1 MATETPGGSVETDAR
16 NAYCSILRSA
26 IQRGILRYTPH
37 LLPTFDFLYGPRA
50 VGACFF
56 FQPGSPA
63 PVGSCPLTD
72 GVQQGDVFGPLFF
85 SLGLDELL
93 TRVRERMRDL
103 PVDSTMTGHKV
114 ELRVETQ
121 CTRIADGAAFYLA
134 LDSRVSL
141 VVGPSLSDLSTAPE
155 VERDAL
161 LVTLEVHRRDGAGR
175 TIESEF
181 VRVPWRHV
189 RLRAEIC
196 LAAYLDDI
204 HLVSELHLLRPFSA
218 ILREL
223 GPSVGLYFDSL
234 EKNFIYVPRCFS
246 ADCTAAFPD
255 AVIVSDL
262 TPGAGPKE
270 QMREGARAL
279 RGDPSKLLISHI
291 GLPKL
296 MGAPLRC
303 LCPGPGLEGDIRWIR
318 DRAHE
323 RAREVARL
331 FAHLG
336 LEAVDEE
343 VGRLSPAEHQA
354 QYDEYRLR
362 AALLPQSDPQV
373 KVFLTR
379 HCLGTRLNC
388 VARSLPSDITASTLS
403 GIDDLLVA
411 TVAGCAG
418 YSSVDALPAPV
429 RLRATLANR
438 WGGVLAGCHATA
450 PASYVRSVATVERH
464 MVDLS
469 TRLRQE
475 DKEPDVLRL
484 VRSRLEARGPGAP
497 GDVTDEPPVLLL
509 SPLERLLKEDVS
521 RIQSASVDPDFLD
534 LRRRSSRGGD
544 DRLSDISAAEGAGP
558 RGKRGQGSSGGRP
571 GEDPAPAPL
580 VSFQDLKA
588 TTSSGKRMGEG
599 LWGSQFLRAYNDG
612 NELERLKLVE
622 GIVKGAGLALLA
634 VPAAA
639 AFHFTEAQFRRL
651 LTEYLGLPG
660 VTTAPWTHHCHSGA
674 NSESRVIT
682 LDAEGLNHLSVCSNL
697 GRNSAPHNAVRDALF
712 HMVQLCGVTDAA
724 VTESPISLA
733 AGGESLDT
741 DVLYFDPAS
750 GKRTIL
756 EVSIVTVGSDS
767 SVRGS
772 ARRGYDAVT
781 KLLVDREKMK
791 CSGTVARRLIDEEG
805 SSTTFIPFVMSS
817 CGGFGPAATSF
828 LKSVY
833 DQAKASNKWVMA
845 SGQPGVDT
853 TWMTTYASTY
863 WDMRL
868 SAACAGTD
876 AHFQNRIILRDR
888 TLNLPVVKRQ
898 PHPSP
903 NFAPYAGPMR
913 SNPKGRPY
921 GGG

>member
-1 MATETPGGSVETDAR
+1 MGSAW
-16 NAYCSILRSA
+16 L
-26 IQRGILRYTPH
+26 
-37 LLPTFDFLYGPRA
+37 
-50 VGACFF
+50 
-56 FQPGSPA
+56 
-63 PVGSCPLTD
+63 
-72 GVQQGDVFGPLFF
+72 
-85 SLGLDELL
+85 
-93 TRVRERMRDL
+93 
-103 PVDSTMTGHKV
+103 
-114 ELRVETQ
+114 
-121 CTRIADGAAFYLA
+121 
-134 LDSRVSL
+134 
-141 VVGPSLSDLSTAPE
+141 
-155 VERDAL
+155 
-161 LVTLEVHRRDGAGR
+161 
-175 TIESEF
+175 
-181 VRVPWRHV
+181 
-189 RLRAEIC
+189 
-196 LAAYLDDI
+196 
-204 HLVSELHLLRPFSA
+204 
-218 ILREL
+218 
-223 GPSVGLYFDSL
+223 
-234 EKNFIYVPRCFS
+234 
-246 ADCTAAFPD
+246 
-255 AVIVSDL
+255 
-262 TPGAGPKE
+262 
-270 QMREGARAL
+270 
-279 RGDPSKLLISHI
+279 
-291 GLPKL
+291 
-296 MGAPLRC
+296 
-303 LCPGPGLEGDIRWIR
+303 
-318 DRAHE
+318 
-323 RAREVARL
+323 
-331 FAHLG
+331 
-336 LEAVDEE
+336 
-343 VGRLSPAEHQA
+343 
-354 QYDEYRLR
+354 
-362 AALLPQSDPQV
+362 
-373 KVFLTR
+373 
-379 HCLGTRLNC
+379 
-388 VARSLPSDITASTLS
+388 
-403 GIDDLLVA
+403 
-411 TVAGCAG
+411 
-418 YSSVDALPAPV
+418 
-429 RLRATLANR
+429 
-438 WGGVLAGCHATA
+438 
-450 PASYVRSVATVERH
+450 
-464 MVDLS
+464 
-469 TRLRQE
+469 
-475 DKEPDVLRL
+475 
-484 VRSRLEARGPGAP
+484 
-497 GDVTDEPPVLLL
+497 
-509 SPLERLLKEDVS
+509 
-521 RIQSASVDPDFLD
+521 
-534 LRRRSSRGGD
+534 
-544 DRLSDISAAEGAGP
+544 
-558 RGKRGQGSSGGRP
+558 
-571 GEDPAPAPL
+571 
-580 VSFQDLKA
+580 
-588 TTSSGKRMGEG
+588 GEG

-612 NELERLKLVE
+612 NELERVKLVE

-639 AFHFTEAQFRRL
+639 AFRFTEAQFRRL

-660 VTTAPWTHHCHSGA
+660 VTTAPWTHHCHSGT
-674 NSESRVIT
+674 NSGSRVIT

-913 SNPKGRPY
+913 PNPKGRPY